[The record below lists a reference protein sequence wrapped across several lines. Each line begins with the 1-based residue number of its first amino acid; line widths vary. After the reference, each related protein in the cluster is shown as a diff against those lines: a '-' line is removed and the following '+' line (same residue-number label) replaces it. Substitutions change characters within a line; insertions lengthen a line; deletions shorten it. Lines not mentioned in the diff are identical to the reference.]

1 MQCLPHA
8 WYLGADF
15 QLYVLSLP
23 LLLLIYNKPKV
34 GLSLT
39 TFIAIF
45 IGPLAQMYNFLLF
58 NSGVN
63 WSLTHS
69 DLPKMG
75 AESHVL
81 HFFMSNYISTYCLG
95 LILGYL
101 IVNNIMLE
109 SKLKLLVGWII
120 AIGSFFSAF
129 YISVD
134 LQTRTGDS
142 DRILQVFLGSLLK
155 PLISIFFTWL
165 IYVSWMNKA
174 SFYGYHLKMKWFL
187 PLGRI
192 SYSAFMMHYLF
203 VWYESFN
210 LRDQLEYHTMPIVRR
225 VVSTVICS
233 YILGYFAYLLCE
245 APFMSIVKSIFL
257 PKKKVE

>member
-1 MQCLPHA
+1 M
-8 WYLGADF
+8 YI
-15 QLYVLSLP
+15 LSLP
-23 LLLLIYNKPKV
+23 LLLLIYNKPKR
-34 GLSLT
+34 GLT
-39 TFIAIF
+39 ITAFIALF
-45 IGPLAQMYNFLLF
+45 IGPLAQMYNFLLY

-101 IVNNIMLE
+101 IVNNIMVE
-109 SKLKLLVGWII
+109 SRIKLTIGWII
-120 AIGSFFSAF
+120 AMASFFSAF

-134 LQTRTGDS
+134 LKSRTGDS
-142 DRILQVFLGSLLK
+142 DRLFQVFLGSLLK
-155 PLISIFFTWL
+155 PLISVFFTWL
-165 IYVSWMNKA
+165 IYVCWMNKA
-174 SFYGYHLKMKWFL
+174 TFYGHHLKMKWFL

-210 LRDQLEYHTMPIVRR
+210 LREQLEYTSTSILNR
-225 VVSTVICS
+225 VISTVISS

-245 APFMSIVKSIFL
+245 APFISIVKSIFI
-257 PKKKVE
+257 PKKKIQ